1 MDTTE
6 EIVDIDEVVMQAW
19 KSDGIAATRSA
30 VERRLKQERAERLA
44 AYRAKGLQAYG
55 WGYVRR
61 KVLMTPVGNL
71 GPILIPRIRVEGREV
86 RLIPRYIRRI
96 RPLDLLTAEATIL
109 GISQRRMGDWLNRA
123 NGQRISAATVGR
135 IVEGIGGGLSV
146 RRWLPLDGTEY
157 AALATDAIWG
167 TYRGNGD
174 AALAIGIGVRWDGT
188 FEVLDWEA
196 GASESAEL
204 YEALFT
210 RLWERGL
217 KELELIVGDAA
228 ASIESAKEMVY
239 PSSFLQLCLWHW
251 GRTLRRHVGPD
262 MRRRFSRDFW
272 EVYNGLDIAEVE
284 HRARLFCRR
293 WQRRDPQIV
302 ERFRERYTETLGY
315 LRFPAEWRHRVR
327 TVNLAEGFF
336 RNLRRYF
343 NRFPGFQDPEH
354 LSRVIGLY
362 LLGAEPERW
371 RDGRIS
377 LVA

>member
-135 IVEGIGGGLSV
+135 IVEGIGRGV
-146 RRWLPLDGTEY
+146 EC
-157 AALATDAIWG
+157 ATLVASGW
-167 TYRGNGD
+167 Y
-174 AALAIGIGVRWDGT
+174 GICGVG
-188 FEVLDWEA
+188 
-196 GASESAEL
+196 
-204 YEALFT
+204 
-210 RLWERGL
+210 
-217 KELELIVGDAA
+217 
-228 ASIESAKEMVY
+228 
-239 PSSFLQLCLWHW
+239 H
-251 GRTLRRHVGPD
+251 
-262 MRRRFSRDFW
+262 
-272 EVYNGLDIAEVE
+272 
-284 HRARLFCRR
+284 
-293 WQRRDPQIV
+293 RRD
-302 ERFRERYTETLGY
+302 LG
-315 LRFPAEWRHRVR
+315 HV
-327 TVNLAEGFF
+327 
-336 RNLRRYF
+336 
-343 NRFPGFQDPEH
+343 
-354 LSRVIGLY
+354 SRQ
-362 LLGAEPERW
+362 W
-371 RDGRIS
+371 
-377 LVA
+377 